1 MNISMPIQQRGLTLS
16 GFVIGAFAFVIVSI
30 TLLKLVPAYI
40 QDARINS
47 IFREIA
53 HDPDMQNAPPS
64 AIKLSF
70 EKRATIDDI
79 TAIKPDDIDIASN
92 GNTPELSASYVVK
105 VPLVGNISL
114 YLEFNPSSAGK

>member
-1 MNISMPIQQRGLTLS
+1 MNTAMPVHQRGLTLS
-16 GFVIGAFAFVIVSI
+16 GFIIGAVAFVIVSI

-53 HDPDMQNAPPS
+53 HDPDMQKAAPS
-64 AIKLSF
+64 AIKISF

-79 TAIKPDDIDIASN
+79 TAIKSSDIDISSE
-92 GNTPELSASYVVK
+92 GDMPVLSAYYFVK
-105 VPLVGNISL
+105 IPLVANISL
-114 YLEFNPSSAGK
+114 YIEFNPSSAGN